1 MSKFV
6 TASKEWIF
14 LDCKQQNEF
23 QYDSGQIM
31 EWLLGIADINSW
43 TGLLD

>member
-6 TASKEWIF
+6 KQSKEWIF
-14 LDCKQQNEF
+14 LDCKEQNEF

-31 EWLLGIADINSW
+31 E
-43 TGLLD
+43 